1 MSSNFP
7 YNVKSIKSKSFVETP
22 NPSSIYGILKGQAI
36 LNAKIFTRN
45 LESSLHRFHLTLHND
60 AIEKYSA
67 INFQPTL
74 LAGG

>member
-1 MSSNFP
+1 MSLNFSC
-7 YNVKSIKSKSFVETP
+7 NVECTKSKSIVETRY
-22 NPSSIYGILKGQAI
+22 PSSIYGILKGQAI

-45 LESSLHRFHLTLHND
+45 LESPLHRFHLTLHND